1 MSKTLSFIGQ
11 AVTVY
16 PSVSDTLIVGTGAA
30 AYNAAIHLFDRG
42 VSNIALLTEDRL
54 GGTSRNT
61 GSDKQTYYKVAC
73 AGTTPDTPRAMAA
86 TLFSGGSMDG
96 DIALCEAAHSLQEFF
111 HLVAI
116 GVAFPHNRY
125 GEFAGYKTD
134 HDPLER
140 ASSTG
145 PYTSR
150 QMTERLE
157 AEVYRRSIR
166 LIDKTRVIK
175 LLTSKGDNTRAYGVL
190 CLEQGNAFCIYL
202 ASYIIFATGGPAGL
216 YLETVYPQQ
225 HFGASGV
232 LAREGVEF
240 ANITEWQYGIGSTKF
255 RWNLSGSYQQVIPRY
270 VAIDTAGR
278 EQEFLRDYFPTTKQL
293 SAAVFLK
300 GYQWPFDPAKLGNEG
315 SSLIDCAVYRE
326 KYLNGRRVYLDFM
339 HNPAGDFSLDA
350 IDQTAYSYLARSD
363 ALAATPVE
371 RLQRLNPQAYQLY
384 QSHGIDP
391 ASEYIEIDVLPQ
403 HHNGGAAVN
412 AWWETSIKR
421 LFAIGEC
428 AGTHGVRRP
437 GGSALNAGQVGGLR
451 AAEYIA
457 WNIAAADT
465 FFDNTDA
472 VVSQA
477 ADSLASFEQVLNVAM
492 SDATSAVGPAISPVA
507 ASADEL
513 LRRLQSLN
521 SAAVSFL
528 RSKQR
533 VVEGLASIKALERE
547 PLRTRAG
554 DLTTLFCF
562 KEALVLSRLL
572 YETILFYMEQGGKS
586 RGSYLILDALN
597 ASIPRAPELDA
608 GFHDK
613 VLRSRCDPDSG
624 AALIDARP
632 ARPIPDADTWF
643 ERVWHDYT
651 AGFTAPP
658 YESR

>member
-1 MSKTLSFIGQ
+1 MKTLSFLGQ

-16 PSVSDTLIVGTGAA
+16 SSVFDTLIVGTGAA
-30 AYNAAIHLFDRG
+30 AYNAALHLFDRG
-42 VSNIALLTEDRL
+42 VSNIALLTEDRF

-116 GVAFPHNRY
+116 GVAFPHNHY

-157 AEVYRRSIR
+157 AEVCRRSIR
-166 LIDKTRVIK
+166 LIDKTRVVK
-175 LLTSKGDNTRAYGVL
+175 LLTSEGNNTRAYGVL
-190 CLEQGNAFCIYL
+190 CLEQGNTFCVYL
-202 ASYIIFATGGPAGL
+202 ARYIIFATGGPAGL
-216 YLETVYPQQ
+216 YRETVYPQN

-240 ANITEWQYGIGSTKF
+240 ANITEWQYGIGSIKF

-300 GYQWPFDPAKLGNEG
+300 GYQWPFDPAKLGDEG

-339 HNPAGDFSLDA
+339 HNPAGFSLDTM
-350 IDQTAYSYLARSD
+350 DRTAYNYLARSN
-363 ALAATPVE
+363 ALAPTPVE
-371 RLQRLNPQAYQLY
+371 RLRRLNPQAYQLY

-391 ASEYIEIDVLPQ
+391 ASVYIEIDVLPQ
-403 HHNGGAAVN
+403 HHNGGVAVN

-457 WNIAAADT
+457 WNIAGADT
-465 FFDNTDA
+465 FFDNAEA
-472 VVSQA
+472 VISQA
-477 ADSLASFEQVLNVAM
+477 GDRLASFEQVLNVAM
-492 SDATSAVGPAISPVA
+492 SGITGADAGKWMSRKSRAVWGGPRNFLKRASGGVVGGDRGGDRGAGERDRRERGGSCPRSMPGARPGSGKVA
-507 ASADEL
+507 VFAV
-513 LRRLQSLN
+513 RL
-521 SAAVSFL
+521 
-528 RSKQR
+528 
-533 VVEGLASIKALERE
+533 GLAQRCGG
-547 PLRTRAG
+547 LRHFEIAIVGGRLAIRPYRA
-554 DLTTLFCF
+554 DFSPNRLT
-562 KEALVLSRLL
+562 
-572 YETILFYMEQGGKS
+572 G
-586 RGSYLILDALN
+586 
-597 ASIPRAPELDA
+597 
-608 GFHDK
+608 
-613 VLRSRCDPDSG
+613 
-624 AALIDARP
+624 
-632 ARPIPDADTWF
+632 
-643 ERVWHDYT
+643 
-651 AGFTAPP
+651 
-658 YESR
+658 

>member
-1 MSKTLSFIGQ
+1 MSNTLSFLGQ
-11 AVTVY
+11 AVTVC
-16 PSVSDTLIVGTGAA
+16 PSVFDTLIVGTGAA
-30 AYNAAIHLFDRG
+30 AYNAALHLFDRG

-96 DIALCEAAHSLQEFF
+96 DLALCEAAHSLQEFF
-111 HLVAI
+111 HLVGI
-116 GVAFPHNRY
+116 GVVFPHNRY

-150 QMTERLE
+150 QMTEHLE
-157 AEVYRRSIR
+157 TEVYRRSIR

-175 LLTSKGDNTRAYGVL
+175 LLTSVGDKARAYGVL
-190 CLEQGNAFCIYL
+190 CLEQENAFCVYL
-202 ASYIIFATGGPAGL
+202 ARYIIFATGGPAGL
-216 YLETVYPQQ
+216 YRETVYPLK

-240 ANITEWQYGIGSTKF
+240 ANLTEWQYGIGSTKF

-278 EQEFLRDYFPTTKQL
+278 EHEFLRDYFPTMKQL

-300 GYQWPFDPAKLGNEG
+300 GYQWPFDPAKLGDDG

-326 KYLNGRRVYLDFM
+326 KYLNDRRVYLDFI
-339 HNPAGDFSLDA
+339 HNPAGDFSLDT
-350 IDQTAYSYLARSD
+350 IDRTAYTYLARSD

-391 ASEYIEIDVLPQ
+391 VSEYIEIDVLPQ
-403 HHNGGAAVN
+403 HHNGGVAVN
-412 AWWETSIKR
+412 IWWETSIKR

-428 AGTHGVRRP
+428 AGTHGVKRP

-457 WNIAAADT
+457 WNIAVPDT
-465 FFDNTDA
+465 FFDNAGA
-472 VVSQA
+472 VVVQA
-477 ADSLASFEQVLNVAM
+477 SNSLASFERVLGR
-492 SDATSAVGPAISPVA
+492 AVSGA
-507 ASADEL
+507 ASAEEL

-521 SAAVSFL
+521 SATASFL

-533 VVEGLASIKALERE
+533 LAEGLASIKALEQE
-547 PLRTRAG
+547 PFRTGNG
-554 DLTTLFCF
+554 DLTALFCF
-562 KEALVLSRLL
+562 KETLVLSRLL
-572 YETILFYMEQGGKS
+572 YETILFYIEQGGKS

-597 ASIPRAPELDA
+597 ADIPRAPELDA
-608 GFHDK
+608 TFHDK
-613 VLRSRCDPDSG
+613 VLRSRYDPVSG

-632 ARPIPDADTWF
+632 VRPIPDADTWF

-651 AGFTAPP
+651 AG
-658 YESR
+658 YGSSV